1 MKNLNELKIVNTDFD
16 LDTGFFWIE
25 FENGKSLQCCL
36 KLRKDLKG
44 YKKEIVKNDNGS
56 CEGLSGDN
64 NDWALDEE
72 NPDWANIND
81 LLHREARKLGI
92 KIN

>member
-1 MKNLNELKIVNTDFD
+1 MKTLSELKIVNTDFD

-25 FENGKSLQCCL
+25 FENDKSLQCCL
-36 KLRKDLKG
+36 QLRKDEKG
-44 YKKEIVKNDNGS
+44 YKKSIKADDNGS
-56 CEGLSGDN
+56 SEGLSGDN

-72 NPDWANIND
+72 NPNWVNIND
-81 LLHREARKLGI
+81 LLHKEARKLGI